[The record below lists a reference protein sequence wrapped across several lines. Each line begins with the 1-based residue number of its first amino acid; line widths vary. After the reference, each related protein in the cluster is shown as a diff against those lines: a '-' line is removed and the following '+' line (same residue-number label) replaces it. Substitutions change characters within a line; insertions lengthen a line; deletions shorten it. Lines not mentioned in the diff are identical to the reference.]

1 MNKRPSHCKNA
12 DPLRQ
17 RHIWRDQRGEAAVSF
32 GLVLPILLLLS
43 FGILEFALAL
53 MDRQQASEA
62 LRIFTRSVAISLT
75 SEDISGISS
84 NSSTTCSYA
93 NLAVS
98 CDNGSNV
105 ANWTNL
111 ISGFN
116 SAQDI
121 FPRLRAD
128 NVFLIFEPT
137 GLSPDE
143 DDDALMALVTVQFQ
157 NLSYESKVFSFYD
170 GLIERIL
177 FPTISN
183 SLVLGG

>member
-1 MNKRPSHCKNA
+1 MNKRLSHCKST
-12 DPLRQ
+12 DPVPLRN
-17 RHIWRDQRGEAAVSF
+17 IWRNQRGEAAVSF
-32 GLVLPILLLLS
+32 GLVLPILMLLS
-43 FGILEFALAL
+43 FGILEFAIAL

-62 LRIFTRSVAISLT
+62 LRIFTRTVAISL
-75 SEDISGISS
+75 SSDDISGISS
-84 NSSTTCSYA
+84 DSSTTCSYSEA
-93 NLAVS
+93 SVS

-105 ANWTNL
+105 SNWTNL

-116 SAQDI
+116 KAQDM

-128 NVFLIFEPT
+128 NITLVFEPT

-143 DDDALMALVTVQFQ
+143 DDDALMALVTVQFHD
-157 NLSYESKVFSFYD
+157 LDYEAKVFPFYD
-170 GLIERIL
+170 GLIEKIL